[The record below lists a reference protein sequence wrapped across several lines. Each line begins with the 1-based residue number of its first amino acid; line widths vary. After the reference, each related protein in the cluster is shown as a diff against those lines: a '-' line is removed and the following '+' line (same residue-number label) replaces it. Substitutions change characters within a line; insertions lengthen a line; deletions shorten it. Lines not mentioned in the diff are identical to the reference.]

1 MDSEGRPSVAPGSL
15 SELFRVAIP
24 LVLSSGSLS
33 LMIFVDRM
41 YLAWYSMDALAGALP
56 AAALHWA
63 VVSIAFG
70 TGTYVNAFIAQYEGA
85 GRKDRVAA
93 SIWQGIYLALISGG
107 VLLAFVPLSKP
118 IFNFVGHDPAVREME
133 SAYFA
138 ILCAGGTATVLA
150 AVLSCFY
157 SGRGQTMVVLYV
169 NVSVLLMNVVLDY
182 CLIFGA
188 GPFPAWGIRGAA
200 VATIFANIAA
210 VSIFIV
216 LMSRP
221 AVLREYPLWVQK
233 RFDRELFGRLIR
245 YGLPSGLQF
254 GVDVGAFSLF
264 IFLVGTIGKD
274 QLAATNLAFN
284 LNALAFI
291 PMMGFGIAVMT
302 LVGKRIG
309 EGRPEVAV
317 RTTWKA
323 SGLAA
328 SYLVLFGGVAVL
340 FPDMMIAPFAM
351 YIPAEEFA
359 PVRDHA
365 ILLLRFVALF
375 TLFDGLAIIFGSAVR
390 GAGDTRFSLVFTFL
404 TSWSLMVVPTF
415 VAFITNNLS
424 LAVGWS
430 ACTVYVVVLGIG
442 FVIRFQAGRWKSM
455 RIIEGDTKSAEPA
468 LETIP
473 ELEGDLAVESV

>member
-1 MDSEGRPSVAPGSL
+1 MHSGPQSAPAGSFSEI
-15 SELFRVAIP
+15 FRIAIP

-41 YLAWYSMDALAGALP
+41 YLAWHSMDALAAALP

-93 SIWQGIYLALISGG
+93 SLWQGVYLALVSGG
-107 VLLAFVPLSKP
+107 LLLIFVPLAGP
-118 IFNFVGHDPAVREME
+118 IFSLVGHDPAVRDME
-133 SAYFA
+133 AAYFS

-150 AVLSCFY
+150 AVVSCFY
-157 SGRGQTMVVLYV
+157 SGRGHTMVVLYV

-182 CLIFGA
+182 CLIFGP

-200 VATIFANIAA
+200 IATIFANVAA
-210 VSIFIV
+210 VTIYIT
-216 LMSRP
+216 LMTRP
-221 AVLREYPLWVQK
+221 NVLREYPLWIMR

-245 YGLPSGLQF
+245 YGLPNGLQF

-264 IFLVGTIGKD
+264 IFLVGTIGKQ

-309 EGRPEVAV
+309 EGRPELAV
-317 RTTWKA
+317 QTTWKA
-323 SGLAA
+323 FGLAGG
-328 SYLVLFGGVAVL
+328 YLLAFGGVVVV
-340 FPDMMIAPFAM
+340 FPDLMISPFAM
-351 YIPAEEFA
+351 YIPAEQFA
-359 PVRDHA
+359 PVREHV
-365 ILLLRFVALF
+365 IVLLRFVALF
-375 TLFDGLAIIFGSAVR
+375 TFFDGMAIIFGSAVR
-390 GAGDTRFSLVFTFL
+390 GAGDTRFSLLFTFV
-404 TSWSLMVVPTF
+404 TSWSLMVLPTA
-415 VAFITNNLS
+415 VAWMTIGLS
-424 LAVGWS
+424 LNVGWS
-430 ACTVYVVVLGIG
+430 ACTIYVIVLGVG
-442 FVIRFQAGRWKSM
+442 FVLRFQAGRWKSM
-455 RIIEGDTKSAEPA
+455 QIIERDSAEADPMPS
-468 LETIP
+468 LLP
-473 ELEGDLAVESV
+473 EGDLAVESV